1 MKQYQDVTMTG
12 QVDQYLFGIGQHFEV
27 YERFGAHLTEK
38 DGMEGVCFSVWAPA
52 AKSVS
57 VVGTFNGWR
66 EAAGCMERLGASGI
80 YELFV
85 PGAIEGDLYK
95 YCIHTRTG
103 EVLYKAD
110 PYAFESEVRP
120 GNASRVA
127 GIEDYRWRDQEWM
140 TRREKKDYRTEPIN
154 ILEVHPGSF
163 QKRPITEVDPDGFL
177 NYKQLAHAL
186 GDYAEEMG
194 YTHVELLGILE
205 YPFDGSWGYQVTGYF
220 APTSRYGNPKD
231 FMYLVDYLHRK
242 GIGVY
247 LDWVPAHFPKDAH
260 GLACFDGTPLYEY
273 EDPRKGEHREWGTKV
288 FDYGKKEVRNF
299 LCASAVFWLKEYHLD
314 GLRVDA
320 VSSML
325 YLDYGR
331 GPGEWIS
338 NIYGG
343 NQNLEAVE
351 FLQLLNR
358 TTRKFAPGS
367 VMIAEESTSWPGV
380 TGEPEGQGLGFHM
393 KWNMGWMN
401 DTLAY
406 MEKDPI
412 YRSYHHD
419 HLTFGMVYAY
429 TEHFIQALS
438 HDEVVYGKHSLLG
451 KMPAGEGLDPFGDLR
466 AYYGFYIGHPG
477 KKLLFMGQEFAQERE
492 WSENRELDWFL
503 LSEPKHLGMQ
513 RYMHSLY
520 EIYREYPALYELDYE
535 PGGFQWMDP
544 DDAEES
550 IVSFARFG
558 RNGKNLL
565 FVINFTPVER
575 KEYRLGTPGGGSYEL
590 LLDSSWKKF
599 GGTREEL
606 HKIYEAENIPSGQR
620 ETSFSYDLSGYEAA
634 IFSF

>member
-163 QKRPITEVDPDGFL
+163 QKRPITEADPDGFL

-331 GPGEWIS
+331 GPGEWIP

-438 HDEVVYGKHSLLG
+438 HDEVVHGKHSLLG
-451 KMPAGEGLDPFGDLR
+451 KMSAGEGLDPFGDLR

>member
-95 YCIHTRTG
+95 YCIHTWTG

-163 QKRPITEVDPDGFL
+163 QKRPITEADPDGFL

-288 FDYGKKEVRNF
+288 FDYGKKEVQNF

-331 GPGEWIS
+331 GPGEWIP

-358 TTRKFAPGS
+358 TTRKFAPGT

-438 HDEVVYGKHSLLG
+438 HDEVVHGKHSLLG

-558 RNGKNLL
+558 RNGNNLL

-575 KEYRLGTPGGGSYEL
+575 KEYRLGTPCGGSYEL

>member
-438 HDEVVYGKHSLLG
+438 HDEVVHGKHSLLG